1 MTHTNITSERELLGF
16 TAPASLQQP
25 NRIAGHWMA
34 AKIAL
39 SGLAVAAMMIR
50 TGLRVAP
57 ENLGFAA
64 ASLLMFGLATARI
77 WARRAASR
85 FQEQLRDFSEDIL
98 LFLSICLL
106 GVIASYPLA
115 ADSSGFADAG
125 LHRMD
130 QFMHFDWLFWYRTVS
145 HFPALQLI
153 GVWAYACIYV
163 SPIILLGYFAWTH
176 QRLAARQFLVTF
188 WLAIVLTLLLFPLFP
203 AEGPL
208 AYLWHGRIPYMPTSA
223 LYQEQLIPALRT
235 GRVTSIDMGALR
247 GLVCAPSFHTVSAVV
262 YLAAAWPIK
271 RLRWVLV
278 SVNVAMLLATPI
290 EGTHYLSDMI
300 AGLFVAVFAIL
311 AVRTGLRL
319 VWASNGKLAQS
330 T

>member
-1 MTHTNITSERELLGF
+1 MTQIEITRHEGERTSFAPLLM
-16 TAPASLQQP
+16 PRP
-25 NRIAGHWMA
+25 KHIAGQWMA
-34 AKIAL
+34 AKIGL
-39 SGLAVAAMMIR
+39 SCLAVTAMMVR
-50 TGLRVAP
+50 TGMRVAP
-57 ENLGFAA
+57 ENLAFAGVA
-64 ASLLMFGLATARI
+64 LLMLGLAATRF
-77 WARRAASR
+77 WARRGSSR
-85 FQEQLRDFSEDIL
+85 FQEQMRDFSEDIL

-115 ADSSGFADAG
+115 AASSGFADAH
-125 LHRMD
+125 LLRID
-130 QFMHFDWLFWYRTVS
+130 RLLHFDWLEWYRAVS
-145 HFPALQLI
+145 HHPVLQHI
-153 GVWAYACIYV
+153 GTWAYACIYV
-163 SPIILLGYFAWTH
+163 SPIILLAHFAQTQ

-235 GRVTSIDMGALR
+235 HRITNVDMGALR

-278 SVNVAMLLATPI
+278 AINAAMLLSTPI

-319 VWASNGKLAQS
+319 IWSRATV
-330 T
+330 